1 MCNVF
6 LNVLYSL
13 EIKMIKSKSNMSL
26 VYTNRLFL
34 SDKEVVLRLSTD
46 FIHRIMNRNSSYASR
61 LLNPTAV
68 CPPAVSQPM

>member
-1 MCNVF
+1 MYNAF

-13 EIKMIKSKSNMSL
+13 EMKMTKFKSNMSL

-46 FIHRIMNRNSSYASR
+46 FIHRIMNTTGYG
-61 LLNPTAV
+61 
-68 CPPAVSQPM
+68 M